1 MSVNP
6 DGFEAAPLTG
16 DAANTPEPSDLPGGN
31 VPTGLRGPFVRA
43 RMAFNPESSRPA
55 RLLAER
61 RRRRKHDRHKRVKV
75 AFFRYCYYEPAFKYF
90 VEQVLDAD
98 FLPLPAA
105 TKQTSDL
112 GAQHS
117 TDYVCTP
124 FKHILGDFIEA
135 LEAGADVLV
144 QFGGPCRLGYYGEL
158 QESILRDMG
167 YDFDM
172 LNFSGGIEG
181 GWVGW
186 ARQCIKVVNPD
197 ISVPHA
203 VPQLLACGAMVAK
216 LDEARDFYLAN
227 AGFEVERGSF
237 HRAWE
242 RFLERMN
249 GVVSV
254 AQINETFA
262 ISMDEMRQI
271 PVDKPDDPVRIG
283 IVGEMF
289 TAIDARSNL
298 GLDEK
303 LTGLGTEVHRALN
316 LTNRFLRYNEPNLR
330 VGCGDYVSFDMGP
343 TSTLTIATARKYAQ
357 AGFDGLVHAKSA
369 GCTPEIDCMPVLQR
383 IGEDFRIPVLYLT
396 YDSQTSD
403 TGLDTR
409 LEAFNDMLCMKKEKI
424 RR

>member
-1 MSVNP
+1 MPSMKDNRETT
-6 DGFEAAPLTG
+6 GFANCGTQSPAAAKEN
-16 DAANTPEPSDLPGGN
+16 AARRAGAL
-31 VPTGLRGPFVRA
+31 VRA
-43 RMAFNPESSRPA
+43 KMAFNLDISRPP

-61 RRRRKHDRHKRVKV
+61 KHRRRKNRHKRVKV
-75 AFFRYCYYEPAFKYF
+75 AFFRYCYYEPAFKFF

-105 TKQTSDL
+105 TKLTNDL
-112 GAQHS
+112 GAQHA

-158 QESILRDMG
+158 QESILRDLG

-181 GWVGW
+181 GWIGW
-186 ARQCIKVVNPD
+186 ARQCIKVVNPNL
-197 ISVPHA
+197 SVSHA
-203 VPQLLACGAMVAK
+203 LPQLLACGSLVSK
-216 LDEARDFYLAN
+216 LDTARDFYLAN
-227 AGFEVERGSF
+227 AGFERERGAF
-237 HRAWE
+237 RHAWE
-242 RFLERMN
+242 RFLARMD
-249 GVVSV
+249 GVTSMT
-254 AQINETFA
+254 QINDAFRA
-262 ISMDEMRQI
+262 GMDDMLSI
-271 PVDKPDDPVRIG
+271 PVDKPSDPVRIG

-289 TAIDARSNL
+289 TAIDGRSNL

-303 LTGLGTEVHRALN
+303 LTGLGSEVHRSLN

-330 VGCGDYVSFDMGP
+330 VGCADYIDYDMGP

-357 AGFDGLVHAKSA
+357 EGFDGLVHAKSA
-369 GCTPEIDCMPVLQR
+369 GCTPEIDCVPVLQR
-383 IGEDFRIPVLYLT
+383 ISEDFRIPVLYLT

-409 LEAFNDMLCMKKEKI
+409 LEAFYDMLCMKKEKI
-424 RR
+424 KR

>member
-1 MSVNP
+1 MENENQLGS
-6 DGFEAAPLTG
+6 
-16 DAANTPEPSDLPGGN
+16 DAAEGAGMEDATKPSI
-31 VPTGLRGPFVRA
+31 RA
-43 RMAFNPESSRPA
+43 RMTFNPDKTRPP
-55 RLLAER
+55 RLLREKR
-61 RRRRKHDRHKRVKV
+61 HRFKRDRHKRVKV

-105 TKQTSDL
+105 TKLTTDL
-112 GAQHS
+112 GAQNS

-135 LEAGADVLV
+135 LEAGADILV

-158 QESILRDMG
+158 QESILRDLG
-167 YDFDM
+167 YEFDM

-186 ARQCIKVVNPD
+186 ARQCVKTVNPD
-197 ISVPHA
+197 ISIPHA
-203 VPQLLACGAMVAK
+203 IPQLLACGNMVAK

-227 AGFEVERGSF
+227 AGFETEKGAFR
-237 HRAWE
+237 RAWAS
-242 RFLERMN
+242 FMERMK
-249 GVVSV
+249 GATTSSE
-254 AQINETFA
+254 INAVFQTGMDAMRA
-262 ISMDEMRQI
+262 I
-271 PVDKPDDPVRIG
+271 PLDKPADPIRIG

-289 TAIDARSNL
+289 TAIDGRSNL

-303 LTGLGTEVHRALN
+303 LTGLRAEVHRSLN

-330 VGCGDYVSFDMGP
+330 VGCADYVSYDMGP
-343 TSTLTIATARKYAQ
+343 TSTLTIAAARKYAA

-369 GCTPEIDCMPVLQR
+369 GCTPEIDCVPVLQR
-383 IGEDFRIPVLYLT
+383 IGEDFRVPVLYLT

-409 LEAFNDMLCMKKEKI
+409 LEAFYDMLAMKKERI
-424 RR
+424 QR